1 MKAFLILLITF
12 ISIKNTSGQEADYF
26 VYHQNLFDVSF
37 NLNYITGAKVYLT
50 PRASDPDLRNL
61 YYTFD
66 GFWSYSFEL
75 KANVWNNYVYAG
87 LSGEYL
93 KASELLYSV
102 RALVNN
108 LPRTLQ
114 VEESF
119 YLYPIEIIAYY
130 IFPFSR
136 DWYKAYM
143 GAGFGVYYGKYERKI
158 FNLKSESII
167 SRLDYGIL
175 VNVGADINLIHDL
188 SLKIEMKF
196 RDPELEFK
204 NTFPETQTTIN
215 GSNVQLFEKTF
226 YTKINVDGINLIL
239 GLNYRF

>member
-1 MKAFLILLITF
+1 MKKFLIALSILLIPIKTF
-12 ISIKNTSGQEADYF
+12 TQETDF
-26 VYHQNLFDVSF
+26 IITEDKSVELSF

-50 PRASDPDLRNL
+50 PRSSDPDLRNL
-61 YYTFD
+61 YYTFN
-66 GFWSYSFEL
+66 GFTSYSFEI
-75 KANVWNNYVYAG
+75 KSNVWNNFVFAG
-87 LSGEYL
+87 ISLEYL

-114 VEESF
+114 VEEIF
-119 YLYPIEIIAYY
+119 YLYPVELIGYY

-136 DWYKAYM
+136 DWYQAYM
-143 GAGFGVYYGKYERKI
+143 GVGIGIYYGKYERKL
-158 FNLKSESII
+158 FNLKSESEI
-167 SRLDYGIL
+167 SRFDFGIL
-175 VNVGADINLIHDL
+175 VSTGAEFNLIQNL
-188 SLKIEMKF
+188 NLKVEMKF

-204 NTFPETQTTIN
+204 NTFSETQTTVN
-215 GSNVQLFEKTF
+215 GNNIQLFEKTF

>member
-1 MKAFLILLITF
+1 MKTILLILLTLLA
-12 ISIKNTSGQEADYF
+12 IKNISAQELDYF
-26 VYHQNLFDVSF
+26 EHHKKLIDLSF

-66 GFWSYSFEL
+66 GFLSYSFEI
-75 KANVWNNYVYAG
+75 KANVWNNFVFAG
-87 LSGEYL
+87 VSTEYL
-93 KASELLYSV
+93 RASELLYSV

-114 VEESF
+114 VEETF
-119 YLYPIEIIAYY
+119 YLYPVEILGYY
-130 IFPFSR
+130 VFPFSR
-136 DWYKAYM
+136 DWYTVYM
-143 GAGFGVYYGKYERKI
+143 GAGLGVYFGKYERKI
-158 FNLKSESII
+158 FNLKSESKI

-175 VNVGADINLIHDL
+175 VSAGAEINLIQNL
-188 SLKIEMKF
+188 RLKLEMKF

-204 NTFPETQTTIN
+204 NTFPETPTIVN
-215 GSNVQLFEKTF
+215 GNNVQIFEKTF

>member
-1 MKAFLILLITF
+1 MKSILYFLLTLVVINN
-12 ISIKNTSGQEADYF
+12 ISAQELDYF
-26 VYHQNLFDVSF
+26 EYSQRQINLSL

-66 GFWSYSFEL
+66 GFLSYSFEI
-75 KANVWNNYVYAG
+75 KANVWNNYVLAG
-87 LSGEYL
+87 ISSEYL
-93 KASELLYSV
+93 RASEILYSV

-108 LPRTLQ
+108 FPRTLQ
-114 VEESF
+114 VDETF
-119 YLYPIEIIAYY
+119 YIYPVEILGYY
-130 IFPFSR
+130 VFPFSR
-136 DWYKAYM
+136 DWYTAYM
-143 GAGFGVYYGKYERKI
+143 GAGLGVYYGKYERKI
-158 FNLKSESII
+158 FNLKSESKI

-175 VNVGADINLIHDL
+175 VSAGAEINLIQNL
-188 SLKIEMKF
+188 SLKLEMKF

-204 NTFPETQTTIN
+204 NIFPETQTIVN
-215 GSNVQLFEKTF
+215 GNNVQLFEKTF